1 MILFAL
7 LAVPITAGA
16 VSYVSGRRNVMEAAN
31 VTAAALLLLL
41 AAGLGAQVLQ
51 EGSVTG
57 LGGFL
62 YADSL
67 SALVVALTSLVVLVS
82 TVYCIGYMRREEASG
97 AIQNAA
103 VRLRRYYTLTP
114 LFVASMMLVVL
125 ANNLGV
131 MWVAIE
137 ATTLASVFLV
147 TFYGKVTS
155 LEAGWK
161 YMVIGGVGLSMALFG
176 TVVTFYAARGTME
189 THTLAG
195 LNWAALVN
203 GAAGFDKSAM
213 RLAFILILLGYG
225 TKAGIAPMHTWKPD
239 AYSEAPVPTA
249 AMLSTA
255 MLNCAMY
262 GLIRHYTLAHRC
274 LGDGFT
280 SQLLILFGV
289 LSMGIAVPFVLIQ
302 RGLRRLLAYSSI
314 EHAGIMVAALGIGGA
329 LGSLGLVLHMA
340 YHTIAKSL
348 LFLCAGNVYQH
359 YKTDDF
365 QDIKE
370 GIIHAM
376 PLTGPVFLMGTL
388 AIVGAPP
395 FSLFQSEF
403 MVLQGGFSSGR
414 ILASVLFILFATS
427 IFAGVMVHVGK
438 LVLGPVGSGL
448 SRFPTHWQHTPVLAL
463 GLILVVIAFWIP
475 APALDLIRGAA
486 RVIGGGQ

>member
-1 MILFAL
+1 
-7 LAVPITAGA
+7 
-16 VSYVSGRRNVMEAAN
+16 MEAAN
-31 VTAAALLLLL
+31 VAAAALLLLL
-41 AAGLGAQVLQ
+41 ACGLSAQVLQ
-51 EGSVTG
+51 HGSVTG

-67 SALVVALTSLVVLVS
+67 SALVVGLTALVVLVS
-82 TVYCIGYMRREEASG
+82 TVYCVGYMRHEESTA
-97 AIQNAA
+97 AIKNAA
-103 VRLRRYYTLTP
+103 VRIRRYYALTP
-114 LFVASMMLVVL
+114 LFVAAMMLVAL

-203 GAAGFDKSAM
+203 GAPGFDRAAM

-255 MLNCAMY
+255 MLNCALY
-262 GLIRHYTLAHRC
+262 GLIRHYTLAQRC
-274 LGDGFT
+274 LGEGFP

-289 LSMGIAVPFVLIQ
+289 VSMGISVPFVLVQ
-302 RGLRRLLAYSSI
+302 TNFRRLLAYHTI
-314 EHAGIMVAALGIGGA
+314 DHAGIMVTALGVGGA
-329 LGSLGLVLHMA
+329 LGTLGLMLHMT

-348 LFLCAGNVYQH
+348 LFLCAGNVYQQ
-359 YKTDDF
+359 YKTDSF
-365 QDIKE
+365 HDIKE
-370 GIIHAM
+370 GVIHAI
-376 PLTGPVFLMGTL
+376 PFTGVVFLMATL
-388 AIVGAPP
+388 AIVGTPP

-403 MVLQGGFSSGR
+403 IILQAGFTSGR
-414 ILASVLFILFATS
+414 VLVGSLFILFATG
-427 IFAGVMVHVGK
+427 IFAGAVVHIGK
-438 LVLGPVGSGL
+438 LVLGPAGAGVR
-448 SRFPTHWQHTPVLAL
+448 RFPSPWQDTSVFAL

-475 APALDLIRGAA
+475 APALELIRGAA

>member
-7 LAVPITAGA
+7 LAVPLTAGA
-16 VSYVSGRRNVMEAAN
+16 VSYFSRKRNVMEAAN
-31 VTAAALLLLL
+31 VTSAALLLLL
-41 AAGLGAQVLQ
+41 SAGLAAQVLRY
-51 EGSVTG
+51 GSVTG

-62 YADSL
+62 FADSL
-67 SALVVALTSLVVLVS
+67 SALVAALTSLVVLVS
-82 TVYCIGYMRREEASG
+82 TIYSVGYLRHE
-97 AIQNAA
+97 QNSAA
-103 VRLRRYYTLTP
+103 FENAETRIRRYYALTP
-114 LFVASMMLVVL
+114 VFVASMMLVVL

-176 TVVTFYAARGTME
+176 TVVTFYAARGALE

-195 LNWAALVN
+195 LSWTALAN
-203 GAAGFDKSAM
+203 GAAGFDKAAM

-255 MLNCAMY
+255 MLNCALY

-314 EHAGIMVAALGIGGA
+314 EHAGIMVVALGLGGA

-340 YHTIAKSL
+340 YHTVAKSL

-359 YKTDDF
+359 YKTDHF
-365 QDIKE
+365 QGIKE
-370 GIIHAM
+370 GIIHSM
-376 PLTGPVFLMGTL
+376 PLTGPVLLMSTL

-403 MVLQGGFSSGR
+403 IIMQAGFWSGR
-414 ILASVLFILFATS
+414 ILASVLFILFATA
-427 IFAGVMVHVGK
+427 IFAGAMVHVGK
-438 LVLGPVGSGL
+438 LVLGPAGPGIRRS
-448 SRFPTHWQHTPVLAL
+448 SNAWQDAPVLAL
-463 GLILVVIAFWIP
+463 GLILATIAFWTP
-475 APALDLIRGAA
+475 SPVLDLIRGAA
-486 RVIGGGQ
+486 RVVGGQ